1 MKTFIKIFGSFINH
15 RRTKSAGIAGS
26 KDFESALLM
35 IMFPTVLWCVGTLV
49 SFIPFIGVIGALWK
63 GATVAGHLLVG
74 WLYWPFLFFYIINLF
89 VQWSWYD
96 KKLRLR
102 IFESQKTELNRT
114 KLVQKILL
122 RGLKKSEYVKFRQHA
137 IYLSAALGLLF
148 SYHFTARIDYWLSG
162 SPTAFVYYKDL
173 PIVGE
178 KHALFET
185 LQEGMRASPRVTDKV
200 KAWCDV
206 GGFPWDVCLELK
218 SYPGFEWQSSGS
230 WTPRM
235 TKNLENRLSKAFE
248 DQ

>member
-1 MKTFIKIFGSFINH
+1 M
-15 RRTKSAGIAGS
+15 
-26 KDFESALLM
+26 ALLA
-35 IMFPTVLWCVGTLV
+35 F
-49 SFIPFIGVIGALWK
+49 S
-63 GATVAGHLLVG
+63 
-74 WLYWPFLFFYIINLF
+74 FFYIINLF

-122 RGLKKSEYVKFRQHA
+122 RGLKNQNMSSFAKA
-137 IYLSAALGLLF
+137 CYLPVSCTRAVILLLLLA
-148 SYHFTARIDYWLSG
+148 ARIDYWLSG

-178 KHALFET
+178 KHALSET
-185 LQEGMRASPRVTDKV
+185 LQEGMRAGPRVTDKV

-218 SYPGFEWQSSGS
+218 SYPGFGGKA
-230 WTPRM
+230 M
-235 TKNLENRLSKAFE
+235 ALGHLE
-248 DQ
+248 